1 MSEDIATPPPSAHH
15 EGESEEEHRAHVLA
29 DFARAGAIAASI
41 KKDAKSLIL
50 PGESVLDIA
59 ETIEKMITDAGAQC
73 GFPCNIS
80 INDIAAHYT
89 PETGDKSQIG
99 EKDIVKI
106 DLGVSLNG
114 CIADTAFTV
123 DLSDEQG
130 KLLEAAHAAVE
141 AGIAGIKPG
150 RTNGSLGAL
159 IEHEIRSRGFKPIEN
174 LTGHMIEPFNLHAGV
189 SIPNIANSETYIF
202 QEGDVFA
209 VEPFATTGAGH
220 VADQPQV
227 EIFSVV
233 GEGRVRMRSSRELL
247 MKLVQRYFTLPFAE
261 RWVAKESKSKLLF
274 SASLKE
280 LLSSGCL
287 HPYPVLREAGR
298 GLVSQFEHTVIVE
311 HDGARIITGATEP

>member
-1 MSEDIATPPPSAHH
+1 MADDSPIAVHH
-15 EGESEEEHRAHVLA
+15 DGESEEEHRAHVLA
-29 DFARAGAIAASI
+29 DFQRAGAIAAAI
-41 KKDAKSLIL
+41 KKDAKSLVM
-50 PGESVLDIA
+50 PGESVYDIA
-59 ETIEKMITDAGAQC
+59 ETIEKMITDAGAQW

-89 PETGDKSQIG
+89 PETGDKSQVG
-99 EKDIVKI
+99 EKDLVKI
-106 DLGVSLNG
+106 DFGVGING
-114 CIADTAFTV
+114 CVADTAFSV
-123 DLSDEQG
+123 DLSGEQD
-130 KLLEAAHAAVE
+130 KLMEAARAAVE

-150 RTNGSLGAL
+150 ATNGSIGSL
-159 IEHEIRSRGFKPIEN
+159 IEHEIKSRGFKPIEN

-189 SIPNIANSETYIF
+189 SIPNISSKESYEF

-209 VEPFATTGAGH
+209 VEPFATNGAGH

-233 GEGRVRMRSSRELL
+233 GEGRIRMRASRELL
-247 MKLVQRYFTLPFAE
+247 LKLVQKYFTLPFAE
-261 RWVAKESKSKLLF
+261 RWVAKEAKSKLLF

-280 LLSSGCL
+280 LLQSGCL

-311 HDGARIITGATEP
+311 HDGAKIITGATDP